1 MQIELYISKHIRL
14 KCKWTKKSIR
24 RVVDETKKKNSQEED
39 CSKIV
44 KIQQYEPTGVK
55 PFALFAQFNIG
66 LEMEPLVKLSLARND
81 MQYFVATYMYLDLPW
96 EKPDTTTLS
105 FLLQLTGYLI
115 WQKLLSFCLKL
126 MILLFVRQFAVGWFP
141 KFATDKWPFSDTF

>member
-1 MQIELYISKHIRL
+1 MKLRQKLTRGRL
-14 KCKWTKKSIR
+14 LQDSQNTAIWT
-24 RVVDETKKKNSQEED
+24 NWG
-39 CSKIV
+39 KIV
-44 KIQQYEPTGVK
+44 C
-55 PFALFAQFNIG
+55 PFCPVQCRTWNGAL
-66 LEMEPLVKLSLARND
+66 KLSLARNN

-141 KFATDKWPFSDTF
+141 KFATDKWPFPTLSSHFFANYIHEYLSQKRLENRN